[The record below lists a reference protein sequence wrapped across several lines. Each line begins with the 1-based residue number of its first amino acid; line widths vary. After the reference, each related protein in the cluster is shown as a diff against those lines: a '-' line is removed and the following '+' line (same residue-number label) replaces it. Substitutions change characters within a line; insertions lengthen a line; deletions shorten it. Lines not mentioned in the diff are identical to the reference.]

1 MPFLFRNLAE
11 DIGLKKPPD
20 VNQEIE
26 VSVLSEFVNELLLIC
41 IVARVLHVSLRG
53 RIDQLLFASR
63 GILQRLVNIGRMPPL
78 M

>member
-63 GILQRLVNIGRMPPL
+63 GILQRLVSIGRMPPL